1 MAYTNLE
8 LFGIFLIVASVALIM
23 YFTMKKESMDEVAAP
38 EVTTPEQE
46 VVAPAEPSHENAPA
60 TAPVEEAKEI
70 TPADLLPN
78 QAEVQDFEKTFPQ
91 GEGDAKDKNFL
102 IAGYNIG
109 VNTVGSSLKNANLQ
123 LRSDP
128 YIPRQ
133 DTLWNNSS
141 IMSSDLTNR
150 KELQI
155 GSSA

>member
-38 EVTTPEQE
+38 EVTAPVQE
-46 VVAPAEPSHENAPA
+46 VVAPAETQENAPA
-60 TAPVEEAKEI
+60 TAPVSEAKEI

-150 KELQI
+150 KVLEI
-155 GSSA
+155 GSA

>member
-38 EVTTPEQE
+38 KVTGPVKE
-46 VVAPAEPSHENAPA
+46 VVAPVETQENAPA
-60 TAPVEEAKEI
+60 TAPVSKEI

-78 QAEVQDFEKTFPQ
+78 QTEVQDFEKTFPQ

-150 KELQI
+150 KTLEI

>member
-8 LFGIFLIVASVALIM
+8 LFGIFLIVTSVALIM

-38 EVTTPEQE
+38 EVTAPVQE
-46 VVAPAEPSHENAPA
+46 VVAPVEPQENAPA
-60 TAPVEEAKEI
+60 TAPVAEAKEI

-150 KELQI
+150 KTLEI
-155 GSSA
+155 GSGA